1 MLRALKN
8 VIAGLLTSVPVG
20 KTLAAL
26 TGNRFRSRGLWVDT
40 SHPGITPPI
49 KAALFW
55 NAYESAEVRFVHRYL
70 RTDFPVVELG
80 ASLGVMACQIRQ
92 RIPREQKLVCVE
104 ASPALKP
111 VIERNLALNGMEAN
125 TAVVSA
131 AIDYSGAA
139 TVTFSA
145 GPDTLGGRKADSGIA
160 VPAMTLSALLAQHHI
175 ADYAL
180 VCDIEGAEA
189 GFIFHD
195 AAALQRCRQLII
207 ELHDPEVD
215 GRRWTANE
223 LRDRLLHDH
232 GFRLVDQRSVVC
244 VLEK

>member
-1 MLRALKN
+1 MPRTLKH
-8 VIAGLLTSVPVG
+8 VVAGLLTSVPVG
-20 KTLAAL
+20 KAIAAL

-40 SHPGITPPI
+40 SYSGITPSI
-49 KAALFW
+49 KAGLFW
-55 NAYESAEVRFVHRYL
+55 NAYESAEVRFVQRYL
-70 RTDFPVVELG
+70 RTDLPVVELG
-80 ASLGVMACQIRQ
+80 ASLGVMACQIRK
-92 RIPREQKLVCVE
+92 RIPPQQKLVCVE
-104 ASPALKP
+104 ASPALNP
-111 VIERNLALNGMEAN
+111 VIEKNLALNGMDAN
-125 TAVVSA
+125 THVISA
-131 AIDYSGAA
+131 AIDYSGSA
-139 TVTFSA
+139 TVTFCA
-145 GPDTLGGRKADSGIA
+145 GPDTLAGRKAESGVA

-189 GFIFHD
+189 GFILHD

-215 GRRWTANE
+215 GRRFTANE
-223 LRDRLLHDH
+223 LRDRLLQEH